1 MIMVDDKNKRNVSVK
16 HRDEKYADRYR
27 TSIWCEESEHE
38 NPFIETDVICQGY
51 RLEDLVA
58 KVSYSEMLFLLIKGE
73 LPSAPQKALLD
84 KMLVAFSHPGIRND
98 AVRASILAGVGKT
111 VPQNVLPIGMLVYGG
126 ARTGAGNVELMMRFF
141 AKNKSKSP
149 VDVLAEESQPIVLG
163 EYYGDVDVL
172 ATQMC
177 AWLLGTE
184 SETPHL
190 HWAKALAM
198 AAQQD
203 DSNIGLTKPS
213 VAAALFCDLGLM
225 PKYGVGLLQLM
236 AAPGLLAQGFEHAN
250 KPATVLP
257 FVSDQDYE
265 LRSEVSHNE

>member
-1 MIMVDDKNKRNVSVK
+1 MVDDKSKRNVTVK

-27 TSIWCEESEHE
+27 TSIWCEENEHG
-38 NPFIETDVICQGY
+38 NPFVETDALCHGY
-51 RLEDLVA
+51 RLEDLVS

-73 LPSAPQKALLD
+73 LPSVSQKKLLD

-111 VPQNVLPIGMLVYGG
+111 VPQNVLPVAMLVYGG
-126 ARTGAGNVELMMRFF
+126 SRTGAGNVELMMRFF
-141 AKNKSKSP
+141 SKNKRKLP
-149 VDVLAEESQPIVLG
+149 ADVIAADSLPIVLG

-172 ATQMC
+172 AMQMC
-177 AWLLGTE
+177 DWLLGSE

-190 HWAKALAM
+190 HWAKALAT
-198 AAQQD
+198 AAQQGGQEV
-203 DSNIGLTKPS
+203 GLSKSS

-236 AAPGLLAQGFEHAN
+236 AGPGLLAQGFEHAN

-257 FVSDQDYE
+257 FVSDDDYE
-265 LRSEVSHNE
+265 LREEVSGNE